1 MLNFI
6 DKRFYTLIGDIKSKD
21 KSQIYNHMLEKFKTL
36 PLLTQFSIQQF
47 LNKFDYWGKIEIE
60 RLNYEMIEN
69 KAEVFA
75 TRIDDYVELYNNLAD
90 YKSKN
95 ILFSIISNFYNFD
108 FVNLKYC
115 MENVY
120 KHYFDLDLMPKCE
133 NEIFVDVGAY
143 TGDSAIDFIS
153 SYGENSYKKILC
165 YEICKENIEKMQKN
179 FENYK
184 NIYIFEKAVTNF
196 NGTTHFN
203 KNIDLSANSTNNS
216 GEISVEAVKLDDDIT
231 DKITMVKMD
240 IEGGEMNA
248 LIGMENY
255 IKNDTPTLLISVY
268 HNNTDLLDIPKYIST
283 INKNYNYY
291 LRYYGG
297 PYYATEIVLIA
308 LPKHQ

>member
-21 KSQIYNHMLEKFKTL
+21 KSQIYNHMLEKFKAL

-133 NEIFVDVGAY
+133 NEVFVDVGAY
-143 TGDSAIDFIS
+143 TGDSTIDFIS
-153 SYGENSYKKILC
+153 SYDENSYKKILC

-179 FENYK
+179 LENYK
-184 NIYIFEKAVTNF
+184 NIYIFEKAITNF
-196 NGTTHFN
+196 NGTTHFD
-203 KNIDLSANSTNNS
+203 KNADLSANSTSS
-216 GEISVEAVKLDDDIT
+216 GGELAVEAVTLDADIK

-248 LIGMENY
+248 LIGMKNH

-268 HNNTDLLDIPKYIST
+268 HNNTDLLDIPKHIST

-308 LPKHQ
+308 LPKN

>member
-21 KSQIYNHMLEKFKTL
+21 KSQIYNHMLEKFKAL

-133 NEIFVDVGAY
+133 NEVFVDVGAY
-143 TGDSAIDFIS
+143 TGDSTIDFIS
-153 SYGENSYKKILC
+153 SYDENSYKKILC

-179 FENYK
+179 LENYK
-184 NIYIFEKAVTNF
+184 NIYIFEKAITNF
-196 NGTTHFN
+196 NGTTHFD
-203 KNIDLSANSTNNS
+203 KNADLSANSTNS
-216 GEISVEAVKLDDDIT
+216 GGKLAVEAVTLDADIK

-248 LIGMENY
+248 LIGMKNH
-255 IKNDTPTLLISVY
+255 INNDTPTLLISVY

-308 LPKHQ
+308 LPKN